1 MLASKLFQRMLA
13 ISACVLLAGCYA
25 PIQSFDPN
33 RIYAKRMEL
42 ETGSEMQAAVEES
55 QGILEGLFGTPDQPK
70 WPEFLVA
77 SEELGDLVSVER
89 LTRAAGPISSDEAGT
104 HYGLYRK
111 HCIACHGTSGDG
123 LGAASRLLNPYPRDF
138 RLGKF
143 KTKST
148 PIGSKPTREDLQR
161 LLLAGIPGTSMA
173 AFDLLEEEDVEA
185 LIDYVI
191 YLSTRGEVERALLT
205 EAAYQLDYAEG
216 ERLLQPELAESDP
229 EAFKEQRQLIES
241 FVVRTARNWANAPE
255 QVPDVT
261 GPPAGFPMVGEV
273 DASDRATAAR
283 LDASIEHGR
292 ELFQGGV
299 ASCAKCHGLTA
310 MGDGMTQ
317 DFDDWTK
324 DWSVAAG
331 LNPKDKAVLQPMLA
345 LGALKPR
352 TIDPRNLRSGVYRGG
367 GRPIDLYHRIV
378 HGIEGTPMPAVALKP
393 ENQFGL
399 TETDVWDLVN
409 YLLNLPLEP
418 LSVVSSQGQ
427 AAVPAEQL
435 SDEDRL
441 TGAAAAKSLAELRYD
456 GQQEVQR

>member
-1 MLASKLFQRMLA
+1 MLPL
-13 ISACVLLAGCYA
+13 SACVLLAACHA

-42 ETGSEMQAAVEES
+42 ETGSEMRAAGEEVL
-55 QGILEGLFGTPDQPK
+55 GILQEMFGTPDQPK

-89 LTRAAGPISSDEAGT
+89 LKRAAGPISSDEAGV
-104 HYGLYRK
+104 HFGLYRK

-123 LGAASRLLNPYPRDF
+123 LGATSRLLNPYPRDF

-205 EAAYQLDYAEG
+205 EAAYQLDYADG

-229 EAFKEQRQLIES
+229 EGFKDQWQLIEG
-241 FVVRTARNWANAPE
+241 FVVGTARNWANAPE
-255 QVPDVT
+255 QVPAVT

-273 DASDRATAAR
+273 DTSDSAAAAR
-283 LDASIEHGR
+283 LAASVEHGR

-331 LNPKDKAVLQPMLA
+331 LDPNDKAALQPMLA

-367 GRPIDLYHRIV
+367 GRPLDIYHRIV

-427 AAVPAEQL
+427 APVTANL
-435 SDEDRL
+435 SSAEDRS
-441 TGAAAAKSLAELRYD
+441 TGAAAAELPAESLAKSRYD
-456 GQQEVQR
+456 ARQEVER

>member
-1 MLASKLFQRMLA
+1 
-13 ISACVLLAGCYA
+13 VLLTGCYA
-25 PIQSFDPN
+25 PIESFDSN

-42 ETGSEMQAAVEES
+42 ETGIEMQPALEEVRE
-55 QGILEGLFGTPDQPK
+55 ILDELFGTPDQPK

-89 LTRAAGPISSDEAGT
+89 LTRAAGPISSDEEGT
-104 HYGLYRK
+104 HFGLYRK

-123 LGAASRLLNPYPRDF
+123 LGATSRLLNPYPRDF

-148 PIGSKPTREDLQR
+148 PIGIKPTREDLQR
-161 LLLAGIPGTSMA
+161 VLLVGIPGTSMA
-173 AFDLLEEEDVEA
+173 AFDLLEEEDIDA

-205 EAAYQLDYAEG
+205 EAAYQLDYDAG
-216 ERLLQPELAESDP
+216 ERLLQPELAQSEP
-229 EAFKEQRQLIES
+229 EAYKEQQQLIES
-241 FVVRTARNWANAPE
+241 FVVRVARNWSSAAQ
-255 QVPDVT
+255 QVPEVT
-261 GPPAGFPMVGEV
+261 GPPAGFPIVGAIDSQDSAAV
-273 DASDRATAAR
+273 AR
-283 LDASIEHGR
+283 LASSVEHGR

-331 LNPKDKAVLQPMLA
+331 LDPNDKESLRPMLE
-345 LGALKPR
+345 LGALKPT
-352 TIDPRNLRSGVYRGG
+352 TIHPRNLRSGVYRGG
-367 GRPIDLYHRIV
+367 GRPIDLYYRIV
-378 HGIEGTPMPAVALKP
+378 HGIEGTPMPAVPLKP
-393 ENQFGL
+393 ENELGL
-399 TETDVWDLVN
+399 SETDVWDLVN

-418 LSVVSSQGQ
+418 ISVVSSQSVLGESFQ
-427 AAVPAEQL
+427 ERQL
-435 SDEDRL
+435 
-441 TGAAAAKSLAELRYD
+441 
-456 GQQEVQR
+456 EVQP